1 MKVKVRVKIQ
11 DEEEQYHDIAKA
23 EKYNKDEVIKNQD
36 EIIEFLSNEIGALK
50 MQLSALKKEYDMLQK
65 QYDSLK
71 KTYEE
76 TKEKDAK
83 YAFEMGQNFGQKAID
98 YNALKSEYDYLKAE
112 NERLHKSEENNIGMQ
127 ASMKDLCSRY
137 HKLSSDYDSIRT
149 NYRNYL
155 NTIIEACKEKLEEL
169 NKNGGSKNG

>member
-11 DEEEQYHDIAKA
+11 DEEEQYPDIAKA

-36 EIIEFLSNEIGALK
+36 EIIEFLSNEIGSLK
-50 MQLSALKKEYDMLQK
+50 MQLSALKKEYDMICK
-65 QYDSLK
+65 QN
-71 KTYEE
+71 
-76 TKEKDAK
+76 
-83 YAFEMGQNFGQKAID
+83 G
-98 YNALKSEYDYLKAE
+98 YLKAE

-137 HKLSSDYDSIRT
+137 HKLSSDYDSVRT

-155 NTIIEACKEKLEEL
+155 NTIIEACREKIEEL
-169 NKNGGSKNG
+169 NRNGVSKND